1 MFPYMED
8 PNTGKSMY
16 ESAAI
21 VDYLWAQYGPR
32 GENSPPAPWYVT
44 HAATGW
50 NNMSLFLSTMLRSI
64 PRMGV
69 LATPST
75 LPDAMLV
82 YWGYEGS
89 PQCRQVHEVLCT
101 LQLPY
106 LYHNAPPGAQAQLQA
121 LHLSSS
127 KGVRA
132 SQPYLHDPNT
142 AQHLYG
148 AEAII
153 SHLRAKYQDG
163 DTIAE
168 SMGDYSTKGASESH
182 GTIGSAASADKVKQQ

>member
-1 MFPYMED
+1 
-8 PNTGKSMY
+8 MY

-21 VDYLWAQYGPR
+21 VEYLWAQYGPK
-32 GENSPPAPWYVT
+32 GSSPPPAPWYV
-44 HAATGW
+44 ANATAGW
-50 NNMSLFLSTMLRSI
+50 NNLSLFLSTMLRSI

-69 LATPST
+69 LATPSS
-75 LPDAMLV
+75 LPEEQLE

-106 LYHNAPPGAQAQLQA
+106 LYHNAPPGAQAQMKA

-127 KGVRA
+127 KGAKA
-132 SQPYLHDPNT
+132 SLPYLHDPNT

-148 AEAII
+148 AAAIC
-153 SHLRAKYQDG
+153 SHLLAKYKTG

-168 SMGDYSTKGASESH
+168 SMADYSTTGASSKH
-182 GTIGSAASADKVKQQ
+182 GTISSAAESDKTKTQ

>member
-8 PNTGKSMY
+8 PNTGKAMY

-21 VDYLWAQYGPR
+21 VDYLWAQYGPK
-32 GENSPPAPWYVT
+32 GADAPPAPWYVT
-44 HAATGW
+44 HAGAGW

-75 LPDAMLV
+75 LPESMLE

-121 LHLSSS
+121 LKLSSS
-127 KGVRA
+127 KGPQA
-132 SQPYLHDPNT
+132 SLPYLHDPNT

-148 AEAII
+148 AAAIC
-153 SHLRAKYQDG
+153 SHLLAKYKAG
-163 DTIAE
+163 GTIAE
-168 SMGDYSTKGASESH
+168 SMGDYTTTGASAKH
-182 GTIGSAASADKVKQQ
+182 GTIGDAASADKHKQQ